1 MKYNRNNKGGAKMK
15 ITAEEFEPV
24 KRETRRFATEIRHSG
39 YRQEREI
46 RKSRK
51 DLVKRE
57 VELNA
62 LFREHLKTE
71 QTFNFIG
78 YFLYGLPTLYGINE
92 LISGDDGEPYRI

>member
-1 MKYNRNNKGGAKMK
+1 MK

-24 KRETRRFATEIRHSG
+24 KRETRRLATEIRHSG

-46 RKSRK
+46 RKNRK
-51 DLVKRE
+51 DLVEGE

-62 LFREHLKTE
+62 LFREHLKIK
-71 QTFNFIG
+71 QAFNFIG

-92 LISGDDGEPYRI
+92 LMSGDDGKPYRI

>member
-1 MKYNRNNKGGAKMK
+1 MK
-15 ITAEEFEPV
+15 ITVEEFEPV

-39 YRQEREI
+39 CRQEREI